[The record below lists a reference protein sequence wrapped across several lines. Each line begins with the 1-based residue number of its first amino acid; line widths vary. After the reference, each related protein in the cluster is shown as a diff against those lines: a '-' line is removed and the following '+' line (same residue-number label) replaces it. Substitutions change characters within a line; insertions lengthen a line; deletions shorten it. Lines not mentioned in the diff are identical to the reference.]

1 MRSLS
6 EQIGTGMLFR
16 GYSAFSTVCSPIA
29 AAALLLSARGRRRY
43 AERFGGWADVGAVP
57 WWFHGASVGEVQGLL
72 PILSRIKAL
81 RPQDKVLLTATSPT
95 GLERGAEHAE
105 YTRLLPLDAGWCVRR
120 ALSRMTPQ
128 RLVVCET
135 ELWPVLL
142 HAVARRGI
150 PAHVV
155 NGRISDYTVRWY
167 ERISSIIEPLMR
179 QFRSICVPYESQR
192 ARYVALGA
200 RSDAVVVTGHSK
212 YDAEPKIGTD
222 ELRAQVRYEFF
233 PRAPKEAPIVVLGSV
248 RPGEEQWWF
257 EAYTEIRRGGKPLKL
272 LVAPRH
278 AEKFSFFAERISSL
292 GLPFV
297 RWSEREER
305 TEVDADILLL
315 DTMGKL
321 EAAYAV
327 ADLAF
332 VGATLVDVGGH
343 NPIEPAMYA
352 APVVVGPHIS
362 VIRDIIEDMRSA
374 SGVIDV
380 SDRASVV
387 EVMDRAARRD
397 STLRDVG
404 SAGYGVWQRHRG
416 ASQRILSVLEDHE

>member
-1 MRSLS
+1 MRLPCA
-6 EQIGTGMLFR
+6 QIGIGMLYK
-16 GYSAFSTVCSPIA
+16 GYSALSTACSPIA
-29 AAALLLSARGRRRY
+29 AAALFLSARGRRRY
-43 AERFGGWADVGAVP
+43 WERFGGWNDVGAVS

-72 PILSRIKAL
+72 PILSRIKAQH
-81 RPQDKVLLTATSPT
+81 PQDKVLLTATSPT
-95 GLERGAEHAE
+95 GLERGADHAE

-120 ALSRMTPQ
+120 ALSHVTPQ

-142 HAVARRGI
+142 HGVARCGI

-167 ERISSIIEPLMR
+167 ERLSSMVGPLMR
-179 QFRSICVPYESQR
+179 QFRSICVPNESQR
-192 ARYVALGA
+192 LRYIALGA

-212 YDAEPKIGTD
+212 YDAEPKIETY
-222 ELRAQVRYEFF
+222 EMRAQVRREFF
-233 PRAPKEAPIVVLGSV
+233 PHAPTDVPIVVLGSV
-248 RPGEEQWWF
+248 RPGEEQWWL
-257 EAYTEIRRGGKPLKL
+257 EAFTEIRRRGTPFKL

-292 GLPFV
+292 CLPFV
-297 RWSEREER
+297 RWSEREGR

-332 VGATLVDVGGH
+332 VGATMVDIGGH
-343 NPIEPAMYA
+343 NPIEPAMYG

-374 SGVIDV
+374 SAVLEV
-380 SDRASVV
+380 LDRASVV
-387 EVMDRAARRD
+387 EVMERAARGD
-397 STLRDVG
+397 STLRDIG
-404 SAGYGVWQRHRG
+404 CAGYGVWRRHRG

>member
-1 MRSLS
+1 
-6 EQIGTGMLFR
+6 MLFR
-16 GYSAFSTVCSPIA
+16 GYSALSTLCSPIA
-29 AAALLLSARGRRRY
+29 AGALLLSARGRRRY
-43 AERFGGWADVGAVP
+43 SERFGGWADVGAVP

-72 PILSRIKAL
+72 PILSRIKTQ
-81 RPQDKVLLTATSPT
+81 RPKDTVLLTATSPT
-95 GLERGAEHAE
+95 GLERGANHAE

-120 ALSRMTPQ
+120 ALHRVAPQ

-142 HAVARRGI
+142 DAVARRGI

-155 NGRISDYTVRWY
+155 NGRISDYTVCWY
-167 ERISSIIEPLMR
+167 ERIASMIEPLMR
-179 QFRSICVPYESQR
+179 QFRSICVPNESQR
-192 ARYVALGA
+192 SRYLALGA

-212 YDAEPKIGTD
+212 YDAEPTIGT
-222 ELRAQVRYEFF
+222 EEMRAQVRHEFF
-233 PRAPKEAPIVVLGSV
+233 PRAPKESPIVVLGSV

-257 EAYTEIRRGGKPLKL
+257 EAYTEIRRRGTPLKL

-292 GLPFV
+292 GFPFV
-297 RWSEREER
+297 SWSEREARSEL
-305 TEVDADILLL
+305 DADILLL

-343 NPIEPAMYA
+343 NPIEPAMYG

-362 VIRDIIEDMRSA
+362 VIRDIIEDMRGA

-380 SDRASVV
+380 SDRASIVK
-387 EVMDRAARRD
+387 VMERVARRD
-397 STLRDVG
+397 PALREVG